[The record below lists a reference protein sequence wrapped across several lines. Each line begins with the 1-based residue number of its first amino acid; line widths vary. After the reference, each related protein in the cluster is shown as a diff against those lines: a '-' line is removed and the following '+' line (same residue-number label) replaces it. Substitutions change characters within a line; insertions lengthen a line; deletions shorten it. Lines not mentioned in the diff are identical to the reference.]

1 MRSIL
6 FAIGPW
12 NWTILPFIWIAVLA
26 FVLGWQHM
34 EARDRRET
42 LTATDYAGT
51 AVVSL
56 VASVLIFLLVNR
68 FGPLTIK
75 AYGVMLLVAFVAGA
89 WWTAHSAT
97 REEMPLPEVIDV
109 ALLALVGSIIG
120 ARVVYVILEYDQFQ
134 SLGDIVNLW
143 SGGLSF
149 HGGLAGALLATWPY
163 IRYRGRSFLVALD
176 QFAPGIALGYA
187 FARIGCFLNGCC
199 HGHATDLPWAVTF
212 PPDGAC
218 VLPGEPL
225 HPSQLYASAA
235 SLMIFFIL
243 VRLKPVFKQASH
255 LFLSYLMLYSVYRFL
270 VEFTRA
276 GVTAEPLSANSW
288 LTVAQAASIVIFVIA
303 SAIMLL
309 TWPHE
314 EQGGEYD

>member
-12 NWTILPFIWIAVLA
+12 SWTALPLVWIAMVA
-26 FVLGWQHM
+26 FVLLWQHL
-34 EARDRRET
+34 DDET
-42 LTATDYAGT
+42 EEPVGLVGYLSTAL
-51 AVVSL
+51 VSL
-56 VASVLIFLLVNR
+56 VSAAIIVFLVNR

-75 AYGVMLLVAFVAGA
+75 AYGVMLLVAFVAGT

-97 REEMPLPEVIDV
+97 DEEMPLPEVIDV

-120 ARVVYVILEYDQFQ
+120 ARIVYVILEYDQFH
-134 SLGDIVNLW
+134 SLGDILNLW

-163 IRYRGRSFLVALD
+163 VRYRGRSFLVTLD
-176 QFAPGIALGYA
+176 QFTPGIALGYS

-199 HGHATDLPWAVTF
+199 HGTPTDLPWAVTF
-212 PPDGAC
+212 PADGAC

-235 SLMIFFIL
+235 SLLIFFVLI
-243 VRLKPVFKQASH
+243 RLKPVFRQPSH

-270 VEFTRA
+270 IEFTRA
-276 GVTAEPLSANSW
+276 GVTAEFLSPGSW
-288 LTVAQAASIVIFVIA
+288 LTIAQAASIVIFVLAGAIIA
-303 SAIMLL
+303 A
-309 TWPHE
+309 TWPTNAE
-314 EQGGEYD
+314 DASNE